1 MDEINIKYDYA
12 DIEHKTD
19 SDKLTLLL
27 KIAFSNHEALMKHS
41 KAIYGNGQEGLLDA
55 CRAHDRSLK
64 GLWGIVLT
72 AIFGFAGVLF
82 AFLTGHK

>member
-19 SDKLTLLL
+19 SEKLTLLV

-55 CRAHDRSLK
+55 CRFHDRSLK
-64 GLWGIVLT
+64 GLWIIVLT
-72 AIFGFAGVLF
+72 SIMGFAGILF
-82 AFLTGHK
+82 ACISGHK